1 MFSSSSALI
10 QRLLTSL
17 IPMALI
23 AVLAMFGTAGNLSA
37 AEDTLIEKNESLYN
51 DIYLF
56 KRPDGY
62 YVLAFG
68 AKRLH
73 YIESIVNPNDLMELP
88 VTYTRSMTLAAAY
101 AGQLSSAAMIGLGG
115 GRTAWYLHKSI
126 PELQLTAAELDPSV
140 VKIDEKYLGIKN
152 EDNFQVNV
160 VDGRMFLTRTD
171 KTFDIILVDAYR
183 GPFVPFHL
191 LTREFYQLAKKR
203 LNPGGVV
210 VQNVEPTTM
219 LLDSAVATISNVFAN
234 VEFYSG
240 DGNIVV
246 VAYDGPRKE
255 LGELKRVATERQAK
269 YKFRY
274 DLSGLL
280 ENRFVPKIN
289 WSTQALTDDFAP
301 AEYLR
306 AIERHNDKQAK

>member
-1 MFSSSSALI
+1 
-10 QRLLTSL
+10 
-17 IPMALI
+17 
-23 AVLAMFGTAGNLSA
+23 
-37 AEDTLIEKNESLYN
+37 
-51 DIYLF
+51 
-56 KRPDGY
+56 
-62 YVLAFG
+62 
-68 AKRLH
+68 
-73 YIESIVNPNDLMELP
+73 
-88 VTYTRSMTLAAAY
+88 
-101 AGQLSSAAMIGLGG
+101 MIGLGG

-152 EDNFQVNV
+152 EDNFQINT

-191 LTREFYQLAKKR
+191 LTREFFQLAKKR
-203 LNPGGVV
+203 LNPGGVL

-234 VEFYSG
+234 VEFYRG
-240 DGNIVV
+240 EGNIVV
-246 VAYDGPRKE
+246 VAYDGPRKDLDE
-255 LGELKRVATERQAK
+255 LRRVAAERQAK

-274 DLSGLL
+274 DLPGLL

-289 WSTQALTDDFAP
+289 WSTRALTDDFAP

-306 AIERHNDKQAK
+306 AIERHNDKQVN